1 MTVERS
7 PERDAALRALLP
19 YVANHGW
26 RWEALMAAGFDRL
39 DAELLFPGG
48 TADLLEAWCDLADR
62 DMEAAAIAHGVAD
75 QRLSQRVR
83 TLIALRLANAAP
95 HRDAM
100 RRAVG
105 MLALPRYAPLA
116 ARCTARSVDAIW
128 HAAGDSSA
136 DFSWY
141 TKRAILAG
149 VWTSTLLFW
158 LGDNSDDDVA
168 TLAFLDRRLA
178 GVAQIGKLR
187 GRISGALARF
197 RPGTAEAA

>member
-1 MTVERS
+1 MTPERS
-7 PERDAALRALLP
+7 PERDAALRAGLP
-19 YVANHGW
+19 HVANHGW
-26 RWEALMAAGFDRL
+26 RWEALVAAGFDRL

-48 TADLLEAWCDLADR
+48 TADLLDAWCDLADR
-62 DMEAAAIAHGVAD
+62 DMEAAAIAQGVAD

-95 HRDAM
+95 HRDAL

-105 MLALPRYAPLA
+105 IFALPRYAPLA

-128 HAAGDSSA
+128 HAAGDTSA

-158 LGDNSDDDVA
+158 LAHDDDA
-168 TLAFLDRRLA
+168 TLAFLDRRLM

-187 GRISGALARF
+187 GRVEGALARL
-197 RPGTAEAA
+197 RSAA

>member
-1 MTVERS
+1 MTPERS
-7 PERDAALRALLP
+7 PDRDAALRAILP
-19 YVANHGW
+19 YVASHGW
-26 RWEALMAAGFDRL
+26 RREALVAAGYDRL

-48 TADLLEAWCDLADR
+48 TADLLDAWCDLADR
-62 DMEAAAIAHGVAD
+62 DMDAAAIAQGVAD
-75 QRLSQRVR
+75 QRLSRRVR

-95 HRDAM
+95 HKDAM

-105 MLALPRYAPLA
+105 VFVLPSYAPLA
-116 ARCTARSVDAIW
+116 ARSTARTVDAIW
-128 HAAGDSSA
+128 HAAGDTSA

-158 LGDNSDDDVA
+158 LAHDDDA
-168 TLAFLDRRLA
+168 TLAFLDRRLT

-187 GRISGALARF
+187 GRVEGALARL
-197 RPGTAEAA
+197 RPAA